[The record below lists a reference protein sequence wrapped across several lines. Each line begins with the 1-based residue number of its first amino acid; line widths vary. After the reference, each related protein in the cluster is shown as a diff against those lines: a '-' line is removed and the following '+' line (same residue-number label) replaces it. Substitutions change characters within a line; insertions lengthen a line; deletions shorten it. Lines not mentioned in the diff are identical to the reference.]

1 MTDYATT
8 YGLALYTLVQE
19 EDLAVPILEQLK
31 DICAIFAQNPA
42 IYRVLSVPDIAK
54 EDRLAVVDDI
64 LGKQVHPYLVNFLK
78 VLVEN
83 QGIGYLNECL
93 EVYVK
98 QYNKDNNI
106 ETITAITSVPLS
118 NALFEKLKTKLESIT
133 GKTVELTNTVDPSC
147 IGGIVL
153 EFDTKQ
159 LDGSVKSKL
168 NTLREQMLAVMA

>member
-8 YGLALYTLVQE
+8 YGLALYALVQE
-19 EDLAVPILEQLK
+19 EGLTVPILEQFK
-31 DICAIFAQNPA
+31 EICAIFAQNPD
-42 IYRVLSVPDIAK
+42 IYKVLSVPDIAK
-54 EDRLAVVDDI
+54 EDRLAVVGDI
-64 LGKQVHPYLVNFLK
+64 LNTQVHPYLVNFLK

-93 EVYVK
+93 AVYIK
-98 QYNKDNNI
+98 QYNKDNHI

-118 NALFEKLKTKLESIT
+118 ATLFEKLKAKLEEIT
-133 GKTVELTNTVDPSC
+133 GKTVELTNTVNPTC

-159 LDGSVKSKL
+159 LDGSIKSKL
-168 NTLREQMLAVMA
+168 NNLREQMLAVMA

>member
-1 MTDYATT
+1 MTDFATT
-8 YGLALYTLVQE
+8 YGLALYALVQE
-19 EDLAVPILEQLK
+19 EDLTVPILKQLK
-31 DICAIFAQNPA
+31 EVCAIFAQNPA
-42 IYRVLSVPDIAK
+42 IYKVLSVPDIAK
-54 EDRLAVVDDI
+54 EDRVTVVSDV
-64 LGKQVHPYLVNFLK
+64 LGTQVHPYVVNFLK

-83 QGIGYLNECL
+83 GGILYLNECL

-118 NALFEKLKTKLESIT
+118 GTLFEKLKAKLESIT
-133 GKTVELTNTVDPSC
+133 GKTVELTNTVDPAC

-159 LDGSVKSKL
+159 LDGSIQSKL
-168 NTLREQMLAVMA
+168 NNLREQMLAVMA